1 MQIKNKLRR
10 ELKNIRANIENKEVK
25 SSVICQNFLKS
36 NTYKNSNLIL
46 CYIALKD
53 EVNTNLIMETAFK
66 DGKTVAVP
74 VCLNNDGLMEFRIIK
89 SFSDLHKG
97 FYGISEPDDTCE
109 KVCSFDDA
117 VCLVPGI
124 AFDQNGYRLGYGK
137 GYYDRFLKNNV
148 SVSAGLCYNNLVVNE
163 LPINDFDM
171 KVDFI
176 ITEQKVISCM

>member
-1 MQIKNKLRR
+1 
-10 ELKNIRANIENKEVK
+10 
-25 SSVICQNFLKS
+25 
-36 NTYKNSNLIL
+36 
-46 CYIALKD
+46 
-53 EVNTNLIMETAFK
+53 
-66 DGKTVAVP
+66 
-74 VCLNNDGLMEFRIIK
+74 MEFRIIK

-176 ITEQKVISCM
+176 ITEQEVISCM